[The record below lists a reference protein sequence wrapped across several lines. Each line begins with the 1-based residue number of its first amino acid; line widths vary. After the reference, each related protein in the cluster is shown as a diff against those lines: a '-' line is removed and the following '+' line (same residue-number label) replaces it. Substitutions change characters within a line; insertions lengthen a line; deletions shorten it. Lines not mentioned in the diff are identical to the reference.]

1 MQHSCKT
8 LQTCSV
14 PVTFDMEH
22 KSSQSPG
29 ENSCRSIVLN
39 SPPAMAEG
47 SIATRGGWKEF
58 SSNIDYNFDIWNEG
72 ESQVFDGEEWD
83 RLWAKYSD
91 LASAIN

>member
-1 MQHSCKT
+1 
-8 LQTCSV
+8 
-14 PVTFDMEH
+14 
-22 KSSQSPG
+22 
-29 ENSCRSIVLN
+29 
-39 SPPAMAEG
+39 MAEG